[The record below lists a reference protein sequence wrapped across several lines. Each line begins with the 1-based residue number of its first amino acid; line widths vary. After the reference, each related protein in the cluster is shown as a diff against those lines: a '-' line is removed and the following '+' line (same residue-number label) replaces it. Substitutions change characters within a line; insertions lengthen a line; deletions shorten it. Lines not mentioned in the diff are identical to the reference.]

1 MQHKII
7 LVGDINLMG
16 VSDPAIPFAK
26 IKDTLHAADV
36 VFANLE
42 CCFYEPALERSV
54 DEEGF
59 YASLATVE
67 ALNIAGVHGIGNA
80 NNVNFGAPAI
90 RSSLQALDDAGM
102 PHCGAGINREAAAE
116 PIIIERDGIRYGF
129 MQRTSVFH
137 SQGHA
142 ATDEYPGVATLKAH
156 TAYRPPIENLRT
168 ITRPGMPP
176 EVITWTEPDALEQFR
191 ADIATLKARADFV
204 VSSNH
209 WGLNRD
215 VLQYQREIARA
226 AIDAGA
232 DVVMGH
238 GPHVPNAME
247 VYKGKPVFYGLG
259 SFSFETGHWG
269 KLHPDWIGL
278 MAHLTVTDG
287 HLDQAGFSFVR
298 HNDRNETYQRRV
310 QDETEEFE
318 MLRVAS
324 ADLGADLTVDGD
336 RAIIRPKG

>member
-1 MQHKII
+1 MQHKVI
-7 LVGDINLMG
+7 LIGDINLMG
-16 VSDPAIPFAK
+16 VSDPTIPFAK
-26 IKDTLHAADV
+26 IKETLHSADV

-42 CCFYEPALERSV
+42 CCFYEPAEERSV

-59 YASLATVE
+59 YAPLATVD
-67 ALNIAGVHGIGNA
+67 ALNIAGIHGIGNA
-80 NNVNFGAPAI
+80 NNVNFGTPAI
-90 RSSLQALDDAGM
+90 RSSLQALDRAGM
-102 PHCGAGINREAAAE
+102 PHCGAGINREAAAQ
-116 PIIIERDGIRYGF
+116 PIIIERNGVRYGF

-142 ATDEYPGVATLKAH
+142 ATDDYAGVATLKAH

-176 EVITWTEPDALEQFR
+176 EVITWTEPDALDQFR
-191 ADIATLKARADFV
+191 ADIAALRKRADVV

-209 WGLNRD
+209 WGLNRE
-215 VLQYQREIARA
+215 VLQYQREIAHA

-232 DVVMGH
+232 DIVMGH

-247 VYKGKPVFYGLG
+247 VYKDKPVFYGLG

-278 MAHLTVTDG
+278 MVDLSVTDG
-287 HLDQAGFSFVR
+287 QLDQAAFSFVR
-298 HNDRNETYQRRV
+298 HNDRNETYLCSM
-310 QDETEEFE
+310 QDEETELEL
-318 MLRVAS
+318 LRTAS
-324 ADLGADLTVDGD
+324 ADHGVDLTVDGD
-336 RAIIRPKG
+336 RAIVWSKS